1 MQISVEMAGVSKKT
15 QFHIALSIALFIY
28 FLIFFKTLGVGTCGI
43 SALVQQ
49 LNNCKKPDL
58 ESPFPKLSNGICL
71 QNFPRGGG
79 GGFHALAH
87 GLIVL

>member
-1 MQISVEMAGVSKKT
+1 MLIYGARMQISVEMTAVSKKT
-15 QFHIALSIALFIY
+15 QFHIALLIALKP
-28 FLIFFKTLGVGTCGI
+28 LVWVPCGI
-43 SALVQQ
+43 SVLVQQ

-58 ESPFPKLSNGICL
+58 ESPCPKLSNGICL
-71 QNFPRGGG
+71 KNSPRGEW